1 MESAEVSAECAI
13 YARSAEEG
21 LPICSMPQL
30 ESIRENL
37 ADQPFGQTNSV
48 DLRVEWAR
56 LLSPGRGRACLYL
69 ETLVL
74 GSNSSAN

>member
-1 MESAEVSAECAI
+1 
-13 YARSAEEG
+13 
-21 LPICSMPQL
+21 MPQL